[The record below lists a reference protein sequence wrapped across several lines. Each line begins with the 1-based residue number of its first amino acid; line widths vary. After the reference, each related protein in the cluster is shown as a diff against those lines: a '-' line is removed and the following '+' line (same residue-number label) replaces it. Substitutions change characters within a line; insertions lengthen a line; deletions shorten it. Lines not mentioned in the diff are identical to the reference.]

1 MYLLG
6 KNIAEA
12 LNSQTTVEQLLKAS
26 FSVLS
31 AFYRRKV
38 GTEFFLEHI
47 VHDLFY
53 DVSTL
58 SVV

>member
-1 MYLLG
+1 
-6 KNIAEA
+6 
-12 LNSQTTVEQLLKAS
+12 
-26 FSVLS
+26 
-31 AFYRRKV
+31 V

-58 SVV
+58 SVVW